1 MEARRINELLHMFNQ
16 VAPIA
21 RTFGMSLSYDD
32 QNQAIVDLP
41 YNPALDH
48 ALEGIHGGVYA
59 TMLDTAGWFTAAAAH
74 DVDCWLATAEMS
86 IHFLAPAQRAPLR
99 AVGRLIKQGK
109 RQDVA
114 EMHLYDGQGH
124 LVGHATG
131 TFVLLSGVPLG
142 NAQLSSGGVRSQG
155 LEANHEKKP

>member
-1 MEARRINELLHMFNQ
+1 MSTRRIAELLHTFNE

-21 RTFGMSLSYDD
+21 HYFGMRLSYNDEG
-32 QNQAIVDLP
+32 QAIVDLP
-41 YNPALDH
+41 YNPNLDH

-74 DVDCWLATAEMS
+74 DEPCWLATAEMS
-86 IHFLAPAQRAPLR
+86 VHFLAPAARNSLQAI
-99 AVGRLIKQGK
+99 GRLIKRGR

-114 EMHLYDGQGH
+114 EMHLYDSQGH

-131 TFVLLSGVPLG
+131 TFVVLP
-142 NAQLSSGGVRSQG
+142 GVR
-155 LEANHEKKP
+155 LEYDVLREDDLPLE